1 MLTMSADQFSDA
13 DVKKL
18 EAATQ
23 LDLPPMVKA
32 LLREIADYVRSGE
45 TIYMLAADQE
55 LSPNEA
61 AKHLKMSRTHLCKL
75 LDRGEIPSHKVGSH
89 RRILVSDLVEFNR
102 QRHVDQLE
110 LAERF
115 AHQRETAQAVDDDFA
130 DLL

>member
-18 EAATQ
+18 EAAAQ

-89 RRILVSDLVEFNR
+89 RRILVSDLVKFNEK
-102 QRHVDQLE
+102 RHADQLE

-115 AHQRETAQAVDDDFA
+115 ARHRETTASVDAEIA
-130 DLL
+130 DLP

>member
-102 QRHVDQLE
+102 QRHADQLE
-110 LAERF
+110 LAEKF
-115 AHQRETAQAVDDDFA
+115 ARQRETADAVDDDFA

>member
-89 RRILVSDLVEFNR
+89 RRILVSDLVEVNR
-102 QRHVDQLE
+102 QRHADQLE

>member
-1 MLTMSADQFSDA
+1 MLTMSADQFSEA

-18 EAATQ
+18 EAAAQ

-45 TIYMLAADQE
+45 AIYMLAADQE

-102 QRHVDQLE
+102 QRHADQLE

-115 AHQRETAQAVDDDFA
+115 ARQRETAQAVDDDFA

>member
-18 EAATQ
+18 EAAAQ

-89 RRILVSDLVEFNR
+89 RRILVSDLVKFNEK
-102 QRHVDQLE
+102 RHADQLE

-115 AHQRETAQAVDDDFA
+115 ARHRETTASVDSEIA
-130 DLL
+130 DLP